1 MCKNYCVDKNWYHYI
16 YKNKKDLYKEYMD
29 F

>member
-16 YKNKKDLYKEYMD
+16 YKNKKDLYKECMD